1 MKERI
6 FQKVVVGLSV
16 LTVGMV
22 FQGRLSPSHGEEI
35 KVGVISPASG
45 NLADLGGE
53 ERKGITMATEEF
65 NAQGGVLGE
74 KIRLYTEDSESD
86 PSVAAR
92 KARRLIE
99 GDGVDFL
106 IGVVSSSAAIAVGE
120 VAERYGKVYIC
131 TNANSDEITAAAK
144 AKRVVF
150 RVPPDMA
157 MALRA
162 NGPWVAD
169 HLGKRWYFFT
179 HDYTAGWSATAWAR
193 QVLRS
198 KGGVDLGEIKVPM
211 GTRDF
216 SSFLLKARAAKPDV
230 LVITVVGF
238 DGQALREQIYEFGT
252 YKEMKIFFTLIDP
265 EDSYSMGKEKA
276 VGYPGQEWNAQI
288 GAPGV
293 DEFRAWYKKRWP
305 SSPYPEPG
313 VNLYNGYIGMR
324 ELLRAVARAG
334 TTRTANVIKALEGHV
349 FTDSL
354 KHWPVKIR
362 EWDHQFLSGIY
373 LSREKRPSE
382 MKFKSDFFDVI
393 SKTDGATVARTM
405 EENPVKLG
413 PYPQ

>member
-1 MKERI
+1 MKKRI
-6 FQKVVVGLSV
+6 LKKVMIGLAA
-16 LTVGMV
+16 LMGWMV
-22 FQGRLSPSHGEEI
+22 FQGGLSRSQAEEI
-35 KVGVISPASG
+35 KVGVISTASG

-53 ERKGITMATEEF
+53 ERKGITMAAEEF
-65 NAQGGVLGE
+65 NARGGVLGK
-74 KIRLYTEDSESD
+74 KIRLYVEDDESD

-99 GDGVDFL
+99 GDNVDFL
-106 IGVVSSSAAIAVGE
+106 VGVVSSSSAIAVGE

-131 TNANSDEITAAAK
+131 TNANSDEITAAK
-144 AKRVVF
+144 AKRVLF
-150 RVPPDMA
+150 RVPPDMS
-157 MALRA
+157 MVLRA

-169 HLGKRWYFFT
+169 HLGKKWYFFT
-179 HDYTAGWSATAWAR
+179 HDYTAGWSATGWAR
-193 QVLRS
+193 QVLKN
-198 KGGVDLGEIKVPM
+198 KGGIDLGEIKVPM

-276 VGYPGQEWNAQI
+276 VGYPGQEWNVQI

-293 DEFRAWYKKRWP
+293 EEFRAKYKKRWP

-313 VNLYNGYIGMR
+313 VNLYNGYLGMR
-324 ELLRAVARAG
+324 ELLRAVERAG
-334 TTRTANVIKALEGHV
+334 TTKTANVIKALEGHV
-349 FTDSL
+349 ITDSL
-354 KHWPVKIR
+354 KHWPIKIR
-362 EWDHQFLSGIY
+362 EWDHQFLTGIY
-373 LSREKRPSE
+373 LSREKTPSE
-382 MKFKSDFFDVI
+382 MKFKSDFFEVI

-413 PYPQ
+413 PYPE